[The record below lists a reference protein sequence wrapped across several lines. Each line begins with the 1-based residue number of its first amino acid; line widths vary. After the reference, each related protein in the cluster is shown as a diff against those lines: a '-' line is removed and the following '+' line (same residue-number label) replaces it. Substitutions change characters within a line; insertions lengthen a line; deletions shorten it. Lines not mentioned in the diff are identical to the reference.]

1 MTRLYKYF
9 FRGLITVLP
18 LALTLY
24 LLYIF
29 LAWTE
34 AVALTFLRPFIGGFY
49 VPGMGLA
56 LGILGI
62 LAIGYLVSKERVQR
76 VLVLL
81 EMPFTNLP
89 VVKSIYSSLKSFADY
104 FSPSSKNTAQQVV
117 VLRVPGQQLELVGL
131 VTRRSMEG
139 LPEGFTQENRVA
151 VYLPMGYMIG
161 GYTVFV
167 PQEWVQPIDMSVEEA
182 MRSSLIAWMARAE
195 TNNRPAAP
203 VAPSLPATRR
213 AARPE
218 PGPSMPI
225 IEFTLAPGCPYIEV
239 NQLLKATGVCDSGG
253 AGKMLVAD
261 GLVQVGGVPETRKTA
276 KIRAGQ
282 IVTCGDARIVVRA
295 AEAGDEPA

>member
-1 MTRLYKYF
+1 MHRLYKYF

-18 LALTLY
+18 LALTIY

-76 VLVLL
+76 VLTLL

-117 VLRVPGQQLELVGL
+117 ILRIPGQQLELVGL
-131 VTRRSMEG
+131 VTRRNMDG
-139 LPEGFTQENRVA
+139 LPEGFSQDGRVA

-167 PQEWVQPIDMSVEEA
+167 PQEWVQPIQMSVEEA

-195 TNNRPAAP
+195 NNNRPAAP
-203 VAPSLPATRR
+203 AM
-213 AARPE
+213 PE
-218 PGPSMPI
+218 PPND
-225 IEFTLAPGCPYIEV
+225 APG
-239 NQLLKATGVCDSGG
+239 AAGGTGG
-253 AGKMLVAD
+253 
-261 GLVQVGGVPETRKTA
+261 QV
-276 KIRAGQ
+276 
-282 IVTCGDARIVVRA
+282 
-295 AEAGDEPA
+295 